1 MKRIAKTLVMAS
13 GLRPAQS
20 NAAVI
25 THAKRCKSRPDPGE
39 RVASPAPEVIRRRPT
54 LRAS

>member
-20 NAAVI
+20 NAAV